1 MAARYETTP
10 TVSLPAFEAQRGQHA
25 IDRNGAIRER
35 DGVLGNGALLDDL
48 EGMNLR
54 IVNGLPSNRLVVAI
68 DGCDSR
74 ARDPLL
80 VKRNSTTAPLGTSHL
95 EIARSSSASNVIM
108 GKTIRR
114 LYRQVKSAFGARALM
129 AAVGAIGLLAAACST
144 SNAPASESP
153 ALSAFQPG
161 AGQVT
166 PIQTPPANEGGRFPA
181 PAAPSGATA
190 PSSPAKPPP
199 APLSSVSRG
208 ESVEGPLPAYAPPE
222 VPGLAPAVRIHDA
235 PPPGLGEV
243 QSPADLVE
251 QTPAPLA
258 QTTDPISPTLR
269 DLNPTGPK
277 EINGAR
283 FMQLL
288 TRDAIVPVYEP
299 QYAPANSVELSAQ
312 DLVMGAQH

>member
-114 LYRQVKSAFGARALM
+114 LYRQVKPAFGARALM

-208 ESVEGPLPAYAPPE
+208 ESVEGPLPAYAPP
-222 VPGLAPAVRIHDA
+222 
-235 PPPGLGEV
+235 PGLGEV